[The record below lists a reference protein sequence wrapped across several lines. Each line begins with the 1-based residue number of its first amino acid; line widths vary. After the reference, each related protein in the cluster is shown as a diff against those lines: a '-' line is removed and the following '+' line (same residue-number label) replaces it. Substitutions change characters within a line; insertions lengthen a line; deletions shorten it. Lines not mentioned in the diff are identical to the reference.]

1 LSFPT
6 YGLALHTSSPQLGLA
21 ISNFTSDRRQQTWD
35 LDRDLSNLFHPY
47 LREFLAPQKWTDLA
61 FLATAKGPGSFTST
75 RIGLV
80 TARTLGQQLQIPIF
94 PISSLAAFA
103 WSKHDFY
110 APEIHL
116 ALEMPAT
123 RGQLYVGIYRGNSV
137 YLSDTLMT
145 PENWQ
150 QTLEKLTIPHQKLEI
165 PSYLGI
171 NAPDIL
177 DLAYLDWQAGKRPHW
192 SEALPFYGM

>member
-1 LSFPT
+1 M
-6 YGLALHTSSPQLGLA
+6 
-21 ISNFTSDRRQQTWD
+21 SNFIGDSRQQTWD
-35 LDRDLSNLFHPY
+35 LDRDLLNLLHPY
-47 LREFLAPQKWTDLA
+47 LREFLAPQKWADIA

-80 TARTLGQQLQIPIF
+80 TGRTLAQQLQIPVF
-94 PISSLAAFA
+94 AVSSLAAFA
-103 WSKHDFY
+103 WSKRDFY
-110 APEIHL
+110 PADTYL

-123 RGQLYVGIYRGNSV
+123 RGQLYGGIYRGDRV

-145 PENWQ
+145 SEQWQ
-150 QTLEKLTIPHQKLEI
+150 QTLEKLAIPYQRLTTPH
-165 PSYLGI
+165 YLGV

-177 DLAYLDWQAGKRPHW
+177 DLAYLDWQRGKRPHW